1 VINEE
6 GNGWMETHVNRL
18 IDLGAVDIAGSDP
31 CLRKPMRFRC
41 GQTLRFRLC
50 DVYAPG
56 LSDLFNQITPELEL
70 QGRISFLSDG
80 GNESNSYAVVEV
92 PGILM
97 PLIVPAS
104 AIETV
109 ADSETPAAVLA

>member
-1 VINEE
+1 VNIEE

-18 IDLGAVDIAGSDP
+18 IDLGSVDGADP
-31 CLRKPMRFRC
+31 CIRRPLRLHC
-41 GQTLRFRLC
+41 GQSLRFRLA

-80 GNESNSYAVVEV
+80 GDEQNSYAVVEV

-109 ADSETPAAVLA
+109 PETESAAVLA

>member
-1 VINEE
+1 
-6 GNGWMETHVNRL
+6 METHVNRL
-18 IDLGAVDIAGSDP
+18 IDLGAVDIGGADP
-31 CLRKPMRFRC
+31 CRRKPMRFRC

-97 PLIVPAS
+97 PLIVPAN

-109 ADSETPAAVLA
+109 ADESPAAVLA

>member
-1 VINEE
+1 VISEDA
-6 GNGWMETHVNRL
+6 NGWMETHVNRL
-18 IDLGAVDIAGSDP
+18 IDLGSVDAESEFRRAP
-31 CLRKPMRFRC
+31 LRFRC

-80 GNESNSYAVVEV
+80 GDDQNSYAVVEV

-97 PLIVPAS
+97 PLIIPAS
-104 AIETV
+104 CVETI
-109 ADSETPAAVLA
+109 AESEPSRSAA

>member
-1 VINEE
+1 VSTED

-18 IDLGAVDIAGSDP
+18 IELGSVDADTAIRRA
-31 CLRKPMRFRC
+31 PMRFRC
-41 GQTLRFRLC
+41 GQTLRFRLS

-80 GNESNSYAVVEV
+80 GDEQNSYAVVEV

-104 AIETV
+104 CVETI
-109 ADSETPAAVLA
+109 AESEPSRSAA